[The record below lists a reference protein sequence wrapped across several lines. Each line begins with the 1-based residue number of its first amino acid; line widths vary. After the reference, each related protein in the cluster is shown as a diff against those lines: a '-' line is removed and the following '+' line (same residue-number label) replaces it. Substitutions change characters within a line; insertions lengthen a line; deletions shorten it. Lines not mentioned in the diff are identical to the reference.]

1 MAESAETARLLS
13 ECTVKSR
20 TEGSNPSLS
29 ATEIEKADT
38 TLASAFMFFL
48 FLRPVTMQ
56 LLDRQLQIPH
66 GYSHVF
72 TDNTSG
78 L

>member
-1 MAESAETARLLS
+1 
-13 ECTVKSR
+13 
-20 TEGSNPSLS
+20 
-29 ATEIEKADT
+29 
-38 TLASAFMFFL
+38 LASAFIFFL

-56 LLDRQLQIPH
+56 LLDRQLQI
-66 GYSHVF
+66 SHRYTHIF